1 MATRAQQ
8 FRAEQQQRGAK
19 ESKEG
24 HQPAVKQSRSG
35 DISEA
40 HPNKHAEKKATYALE
55 APASD
60 GRRSR
65 KSTRAS
71 ANRSKP
77 DANFNLREMR
87 QKGSPENRFAKAQA
101 RATRARGHKDTSAS

>member
-1 MATRAQQ
+1 
-8 FRAEQQQRGAK
+8 
-19 ESKEG
+19 
-24 HQPAVKQSRSG
+24 VKQSRSG
-35 DISEA
+35 DITKT
-40 HPNKHAEKKATYALE
+40 HPNKRAERKATYALE
-55 APASD
+55 KPSGD

-77 DANFNLREMR
+77 DTNLNLREAR

-101 RATRARGHKDTSAS
+101 RATRARGHKGASAS